1 VICRDDRRREAVRQ
15 KPGLNGLDY
24 IEVEE
29 IVVGD
34 KKQPLL
40 RVYLLGKFQ
49 GVVNKENVRID
60 GGVRVKGLVATHVK
74 PVRGSRKDE
83 DDVLEITVNQWGDFS
98 TYTLHVVKGDE
109 YNRPGTE
116 PLPGFDPLYAK
127 VDFVFRGAAPTSPVC
142 ASIQEARAL
151 REEPEINYLAKDYA
165 SFRQL
170 IFDRL
175 ATIAPAWQERHAPDL
190 GLMLVEVLAY
200 IGDQLSY
207 YQDAVATEA
216 YLHTARQ
223 RISVRRHLRLVD
235 YALHDGCNA
244 RAWVCIETEQ
254 DFDLPPK
261 TPEEP
266 KELPPTYYFVSD
278 TNQTMTG
285 RKFVMSGRDMDEV
298 PSSQYEVFEPIEDRL
313 ISLYAAHNCINFY
326 TWDHRV
332 CSLPAGA
339 TSATLRDDDKGGERA
354 LKQLRAGDVL
364 ILEEVKGPQTG
375 HMADADPQHRHA
387 VRLTKVTPGCDALYA
402 QPVVHIEWDR
412 EDALRF
418 PLVISAIGDA
428 PCCELINDVTVAR
441 GNVVL
446 VDHGRTVTEQ
456 EAWIVPAQDE
466 PTACEGEG
474 QPADTAVQAAPF
486 HPVLTHG
493 PVTQAVP
500 FPDTGTIARHQARV
514 IDQIIRD
521 LRLRV
526 VEIWRAVQQ
535 RKQEADERNVA
546 GLSVGEM
553 ATLTAIFD
561 EELLADLNIRSGP
574 EATTHATKTL
584 KKLLLRE
591 GRLLLPSSSRQ
602 SVSSG
607 RSVFA
612 HKMQRLFALRER
624 AYSGYCLT
632 ERDAQEV
639 GALFDPQYSEWLKP
653 NNPLLYGSAQHAIP
667 QDVSGSTR
675 GAIRKDISAAL
686 PSLTIKEE
694 HEGKDQDGK
703 EWRPRHDLLNSR
715 REDRHVV
722 VEVDDREVAHLRF
735 GNGDLGRR
743 VEPGVAMK
751 ATYRIGNGTR
761 GNVVAEAISHLVYRS
776 ATVSGSSVLRV
787 RNPFRAQ
794 GGSDPESIA
803 TAKLKAPASLRSHL
817 ERAVAAE
824 DYARLAERNPKVQ
837 RAAAELRWAQG
848 WYEVRVF
855 IDPLHGLVL
864 EDGLRDELARSLHA
878 YRRIGHEV
886 IVLPARY
893 VPLEIALTVTLHPH
907 QLRDH
912 VREELRAVLGNGV
925 LPHGRKGFFHPDLLT
940 FGESIY
946 LSRLVAVA
954 QAVPGVRNIEVTQ
967 FQRVGLSSDKGI
979 REGVLPVGPFEIA
992 RLDNDP
998 NSPEFGTLAMTL
1010 EGGR

>member
-1 VICRDDRRREAVRQ
+1 MICRDDRRREAVRQ
-15 KPGLNGLDY
+15 EPSLNGLDY
-24 IEVEE
+24 VEVEE
-29 IVVGD
+29 VEHEG
-34 KKQPLL
+34 KKLPLL
-40 RVYLLGKFQ
+40 RVYLLGKFSCKFQ
-49 GVVNKENVRID
+49 GVVNESNVRID

-74 PVRGSRKDE
+74 LVQKSRKDE
-83 DDVLEITVNQWGDFS
+83 DDVLEIMVNQWGDFS
-98 TYTLHVVKGDE
+98 TYTLHVVKEDE

-127 VDFVFRGAAPTSPVC
+127 VDFVFRGAAPASPAC
-142 ASIQEARAL
+142 APTQEDRAS
-151 REEPEINYLAKDYA
+151 RQEPEINYLAKDYA

-190 GLMLVEVLAY
+190 GLTLVEVLAY
-200 IGDQLSY
+200 IGDHLSY

-244 RAWVCIETEQ
+244 RAWVCIEVTG
-254 DFDLPPK
+254 DTTLLPD
-261 TPEEP
+261 EV
-266 KELPPTYYFVSD
+266 YFVSD

-285 RKFVMSGRDMDEV
+285 RDSNLSARELGEM
-298 PSSQYEVFEPIEDRL
+298 PSSQYEVFEILENRA
-313 ISLYAAHNCINFY
+313 LYKEHNCFLFY
-326 TWDHRV
+326 TWDNQTAV
-332 CSLPAGA
+332 LPVGA
-339 TSATLRDDDKGGERA
+339 TSATLYDGFCGDARERA
-354 LKQLRAGDVL
+354 LRRLRAGDVL
-364 ILEEVKGPQTG
+364 ILEEIKGPQTG

-387 VRLTKVTPGCDALYA
+387 VRLTKVTPGCDALHA

-428 PCCELINDVTVAR
+428 PCCELIDDVSIAR

-446 VDHGRTVTEQ
+446 VDHGRTVTEP

-466 PTACEGEG
+466 PIACEGEG
-474 QPADTAVQAAPF
+474 QPADQATKAAPF
-486 HPVLTHG
+486 HPALTHG

-535 RKQEADERNVA
+535 QERDGHDRDEV
-546 GLSVGEM
+546 SWSSKEYP
-553 ATLTAIFD
+553 TLEAIFGD
-561 EELLADLNIRSGP
+561 KVLAHFGILKDRS
-574 EATTHATKTL
+574 ATTNPSKAL

-591 GRLLLPSSSRQ
+591 GQLLRPSSSRQ
-602 SVSSG
+602 RMPSG
-607 RSVFA
+607 RSLFA
-612 HKMQRLFALRER
+612 HKMQRLLALRER
-624 AYSGYCLT
+624 AYAGYRLT
-632 ERDAQEV
+632 EHDAQEV
-639 GALFDPQYSEWLKP
+639 GALFDPKYSEWLKP
-653 NNPLLYGSAQHAIP
+653 TNPLLYGSAQQAM
-667 QDVSGSTR
+667 QQKVR
-675 GAIRKDISAAL
+675 EAL
-686 PSLTIKEE
+686 PSLRIEEE
-694 HEGKDQDGK
+694 HAGELREETKHQQHD
-703 EWRPRHDLLNSR
+703 EEERTWRPRRDLLNSR

-743 VEPGVAMK
+743 VEPRVAMK
-751 ATYRIGNGTR
+751 ATYRVGNGAR

-776 ATVSGSSVLRV
+776 TTVSGSSVLRV
-787 RNPFRAQ
+787 RNPLRAQ

-837 RAAAELRWAQG
+837 RAAAEIRWAQG

-864 EDGLRDELARSLHA
+864 DDGLRDELARSLYA

-886 IVLPARY
+886 VVLPARY

-907 QLRDH
+907 QLQDH
-912 VREELRAVLGNGV
+912 VREELRAVLGIGV

-946 LSRLVAVA
+946 LSRLVATA

-967 FQRVGLSSDKGI
+967 FQRVGLPSEHGI
-979 REGVLPVGPFEIA
+979 REGVLTVGPFEIA

-1010 EGGR
+1010 EGER

>member
-1 VICRDDRRREAVRQ
+1 VICRDDRRREEVR
-15 KPGLNGLDY
+15 KKENLNGLDY
-24 IEVEE
+24 VEVEE

-49 GVVNKENVRID
+49 GVVNPENVRIA
-60 GGVRVKGLVATHVK
+60 GGVRVKDLVATHVK
-74 PVRGSRKDE
+74 LVRGSRKDE
-83 DDVLEITVNQWGDFS
+83 DDVLEISLNQWGDLS

-127 VDFVFRGAAPTSPVC
+127 VDFVFHGAAPTSPAC
-142 ASIQEARAL
+142 APTQEVKASRQ
-151 REEPEINYLAKDYA
+151 EPEINYLAKDYA

-175 ATIAPAWQERHAPDL
+175 ATKAPAWQERHAPDL
-190 GLMLVEVLAY
+190 GLTLVEVLAY

-223 RISVRRHLRLVD
+223 RISVRRHLRLID

-244 RAWVCIETEQ
+244 RAWVCIETEH
-254 DFDLPPK
+254 DFELPPK
-261 TPEEP
+261 TPKEP

-285 RKFVMSGRDMDEV
+285 RNFVMSGRDMNEV
-298 PSSQYEVFEPIEDRL
+298 PSSQYEVFEPIEDRP
-313 ISLYAAHNCINFY
+313 ISLYSAHTCINFY

-332 CSLPAGA
+332 CSLPVGA
-339 TSATLRDDDKGGERA
+339 TSATLRDENKGGKRA
-354 LKQLRAGDVL
+354 LKELRAGDVL
-364 ILEEVKGPQTG
+364 ILEEVKGPRTG
-375 HMADADPQHRHA
+375 HMVDADPNHRHA
-387 VRLTKVTPGCDALYA
+387 VRLTKVTAGCDELHA

-418 PLVISAIGDA
+418 PLVISAIGEA

-446 VDHGRTVTEQ
+446 VDHGRTVTEP

-474 QPADTAVQAAPF
+474 QPADTVVKATPF

-493 PVTQAVP
+493 PVTQSVP
-500 FPDTGTIARHQARV
+500 FPETRTIAWHQARV
-514 IDQIIRD
+514 IDQIVRD
-521 LRLRV
+521 IRLRV

-535 RKQEADERNVA
+535 RERDASERHAVRLSDDEFKS
-546 GLSVGEM
+546 LK
-553 ATLTAIFD
+553 AIFGK
-561 EELLADLNIRSGP
+561 EVLARFEIREDQG
-574 EATTHATKTL
+574 TTQNPSKAL
-584 KKLLLRE
+584 KKLLLGE
-591 GRLLLPSSSRQ
+591 GRLLLPSLSRQ
-602 SVSSG
+602 VGISRSSL
-607 RSVFA
+607 FA
-612 HKMQRLFALRER
+612 HKMQRLIALRER
-624 AYSGYCLT
+624 AYAGYRLT
-632 ERDAQEV
+632 EHDAQEV
-639 GALFDPQYSEWLKP
+639 GALFDPKYSEWLNP
-653 NNPLLYGSAQHAIP
+653 TNPLLYGSAQRTI
-667 QDVSGSTR
+667 QQNVGE
-675 GAIRKDISAAL
+675 AL
-686 PSLTIKEE
+686 PVLTIQDERAGEKGEE
-694 HEGKDQDGK
+694 KKHGKNDEEQRK
-703 EWRPRHDLLNSR
+703 WRPRRDLLNSR

-722 VEVDDREVAHLRF
+722 VEVDDRESAHLRF

-751 ATYRIGNGTR
+751 ATYRVGNGAR

-776 ATVSGSSVLRV
+776 TTVSGSSVLRV
-787 RNPFRAQ
+787 RNPLRAQ

-837 RAAAELRWAQG
+837 RAAAEIRWAQG

-864 EDGLRDELARSLHA
+864 DDGLRDELARSLHA

-886 IVLPARY
+886 VVLPARY
-893 VPLEIALTVTLHPH
+893 VPLEIAMTVTLHPH
-907 QLRDH
+907 QLQDH
-912 VREELRAVLGNGV
+912 VREELRAVLGIGV

-967 FQRVGLSSDKGI
+967 FQRVGLPSDHGI
-979 REGVLPVGPFEIA
+979 REGVLKVGPFEIA

>member
-1 VICRDDRRREAVRQ
+1 MICRDDRRREEVR
-15 KPGLNGLDY
+15 KKENLNGLDY
-24 IEVEE
+24 VEVEE

-49 GVVNKENVRID
+49 GVVNPENVRID

-74 PVRGSRKDE
+74 LIRGSRKDE
-83 DDVLEITVNQWGDFS
+83 DDVFEITVNQWGDFS
-98 TYTLHVVKGDE
+98 TYTLHFVKGDE

-127 VDFVFRGAAPTSPVC
+127 VDFVFRGAAPASPVC
-142 ASIQEARAL
+142 APTQEVKASRQ
-151 REEPEINYLAKDYA
+151 EPEINYLAKDYA

-190 GLMLVEVLAY
+190 GLTLVEVLAY

-223 RISVRRHLRLVD
+223 RISVRRHLRLID

-244 RAWVCIETEQ
+244 RAWVCIEVTGNTRL
-254 DFDLPPK
+254 LPN
-261 TPEEP
+261 EV
-266 KELPPTYYFVSD
+266 YFVSD

-285 RKFVMSGRDMDEV
+285 RESNLSERELGEM
-298 PSSQYEVFEPIEDRL
+298 PSSQYEVFELLVDRSEDRP
-313 ISLYAAHNCINFY
+313 IHLYAEHNCINFY

-354 LKQLRAGDVL
+354 LKELRPGDVL
-364 ILEEVKGPQTG
+364 ILEEVKGPRTG

-387 VRLTKVTPGCDALYA
+387 VRLTKVTPGCDELHA

-474 QPADTAVQAAPF
+474 QPADQVIKAAPF
-486 HPVLTHG
+486 HPVLTQG
-493 PVTQAVP
+493 PITQSIP
-500 FPDTGTIARHQARV
+500 FPEARTIARHQARV

-526 VEIWRAVQQ
+526 VEIWRAVRQ
-535 RKQEADERNVA
+535 RERDASERHAVRLSDDEFK
-546 GLSVGEM
+546 
-553 ATLTAIFD
+553 TLTAIFGK
-561 EELLADLNIRSGP
+561 EVLARFEIREDQG
-574 EATTHATKTL
+574 TTQNLSKAM

-591 GRLLLPSSSRQ
+591 GRLLMLSSSRHVGI
-602 SVSSG
+602 SRSSL
-607 RSVFA
+607 FA
-612 HKMQRLFALRER
+612 HKMQRLIALRER
-624 AYSGYCLT
+624 AYAGYRLT
-632 ERDAQEV
+632 GHDAQEV
-639 GALFDPQYSEWLKP
+639 GALFDPKYSEWLNP
-653 NNPLLYGSAQHAIP
+653 TNPLLYGSAQHAIP
-667 QDVSGSTR
+667 QAVSGSA
-675 GAIRKDISAAL
+675 GQAIRKDISAAL

-694 HEGKDQDGK
+694 REGKDQNGK
-703 EWRPRHDLLNSR
+703 EWRPRRDLLNSR

-751 ATYRIGNGTR
+751 ATYRVGNGAR

-776 ATVSGSSVLRV
+776 TTVSGSSVLRV
-787 RNPFRAQ
+787 RNPLRAQ
-794 GGSDPESIA
+794 GGSDPESIP

-837 RAAAELRWAQG
+837 RAAAEIRWAKG

-886 IVLPARY
+886 VVLPARY

-907 QLRDH
+907 QLQDH
-912 VREELRAVLGNGV
+912 VREELRAVLGIGV

-967 FQRVGLSSDKGI
+967 FQRVGLPSVHGI
-979 REGVLPVGPFEIA
+979 REGVLKVGPFEIA

-998 NSPEFGTLAMTL
+998 NSPEFGTLAMIL
-1010 EGGR
+1010 KEGR

>member
-1 VICRDDRRREAVRQ
+1 MESGVICRDDRRREAVRQ

-24 IEVEE
+24 VEVEG
-29 IVVGD
+29 IVVGE

-60 GGVRVKGLVATHVK
+60 GGMRVKNVVATHVK
-74 PVRGSRKDE
+74 LVRGSGEDE
-83 DDVLEITVNQWGDFS
+83 DDVIEITVNQWGDFS
-98 TYTLHVVKGDE
+98 TYTLHFVKEDE
-109 YNRPGTE
+109 YNRPGSE

-127 VDFVFRGAAPTSPVC
+127 VNFVFRGAAPASPAC
-142 ASIQEARAL
+142 APSQEDRAP

-175 ATIAPAWQERHAPDL
+175 ATIAPAWQERHVPDL

-244 RAWVCIETEQ
+244 RAWVCIETAA
-254 DFDLPPK
+254 D
-261 TPEEP
+261 TPLWPAEV
-266 KELPPTYYFVSD
+266 YFVSD
-278 TNQTMTG
+278 TNQTMTSG
-285 RKFVMSGRDMDEV
+285 NVVMSGRDMDEV
-298 PSSQYEVFEPIEDRL
+298 PSSQYEVFELLVDRSEDRP
-313 ISLYAAHNCINFY
+313 ISLHAAHNCINFY

-332 CSLPAGA
+332 SSLPAGA
-339 TSATLRDDDKGGERA
+339 TSATLRDEDKSGERV
-354 LKQLRAGDVL
+354 LKELRAGDVL
-364 ILEEVKGPQTG
+364 ILEEVKGPKTG
-375 HMADADPQHRHA
+375 HMADADPHHRHA
-387 VRLTKVTPGCDALYA
+387 VRLTKVTPGCDELHA
-402 QPVVHIEWDR
+402 QLVVHIEWDR
-412 EDALRF
+412 EDELPF

-446 VDHGRTVTEQ
+446 VDHGRTVTEP

-486 HPVLTHG
+486 HPALTHG

-500 FPDTGTIARHQARV
+500 FPDIGTIARNQANV

-526 VEIWRAVQQ
+526 VEIWRAVRQ
-535 RKQEADERNVA
+535 REQNTSERYGVRLSDDEFK
-546 GLSVGEM
+546 
-553 ATLTAIFD
+553 TLTAIFGK
-561 EELLADLNIRSGP
+561 EALARFEIREDQG
-574 EATTHATKTL
+574 TTQNPSKVL

-591 GRLLLPSSSRQ
+591 GRLLMPSSSRQ
-602 SVSSG
+602 VGISRSSL
-607 RSVFA
+607 FA
-612 HKMQRLFALRER
+612 HKMQRLIALRER
-624 AYSGYCLT
+624 AYAGYRLT
-632 ERDAQEV
+632 EHDAQEV
-639 GALFDPQYSEWLKP
+639 GALFGSKYSEWLNP
-653 NNPLLYGSAQHAIP
+653 TNPLLYGSAQHAIP
-667 QDVSGSTR
+667 QDVSGSA
-675 GAIRKDISAAL
+675 GQAIRKDISAAL
-686 PSLTIKEE
+686 PSLTIQEE
-694 HEGKDQDGK
+694 LEGKDQDGK
-703 EWRPRHDLLNSR
+703 EWRPRRDLLNSR

-751 ATYRIGNGTR
+751 ATYRVGNGAR

-776 ATVSGSSVLRV
+776 TTVSGSSVLRV
-787 RNPFRAQ
+787 RNPLRAQ

-837 RAAAELRWAQG
+837 RAAAEIRWAQG

-864 EDGLRDELARSLHA
+864 DDGLRDELARSLHA

-886 IVLPARY
+886 VVLPARY

-907 QLRDH
+907 QLQDH
-912 VREELRAVLGNGV
+912 VRDELRAVLGIGV

-946 LSRLVAVA
+946 LSRLVATA

-967 FQRVGLSSDKGI
+967 FQRVGLPSDHGI
-979 REGVLPVGPFEIA
+979 REGMLKVGPFEIA

-998 NSPEFGTLAMTL
+998 NSPEFGTLAITL